1 MNSLVPKAHGLDPVI
16 QVSQELSDNNNNK
29 KKKKTITKYYQKQT
43 VGR

>member
-16 QVSQELSDNNNNK
+16 QVSQELSDNDNNN
-29 KKKKTITKYYQKQT
+29 KKKTITKYYQKQT